1 MRKVNS
7 IKNVLITVLVTL
19 LYAIWCKDAL
29 HEMSAIKMWVI
40 LIMFGILVLHLLVWC
55 DREVRRIIKERKRK
69 KHEKNSRSTKEHPT
83 SKR

>member
-40 LIMFGILVLHLLVWC
+40 LILFGILVLHLLVWC

-69 KHEKNSRSTKEHPT
+69 KHEKNIQDTEQDTVRE
-83 SKR
+83 R